1 MDTTLTA
8 TAHNSSSPVDAIVA
22 RLRPRTV
29 GEVIDQ
35 AFRLYRRHFL
45 VMLAIV
51 AVGSVPA
58 TLLVALLNSYIFST
72 TAYSSFAASY
82 LTTSSGS
89 NNGLQQ
95 LLLYVP
101 GAALVIAMLAA
112 LSGSEVSFK
121 GAYRQLV
128 RVLPRVLGLFALH
141 ALVWAVV
148 YFPTVLV
155 AATRGNFSSGTSS
168 LALSLS
174 LISSCL
180 ALPYLIIS
188 IRLYLILPAL
198 VAEDLGPVQA
208 IRRSWRLTRN
218 YWWRTWAL
226 SFVLGLLST
235 VITTAPQTLAVV
247 LLESVVQPDP
257 FVSTVIYTGLDV
269 VFATLFVP
277 VELLAI
283 ALYYID
289 QRVRKEGLD
298 LETAITRR
306 YPPVG
311 EYAYVPVG
319 YPQPWNYAPVDY
331 EAPSPYETPR
341 RSSRVQRVRIDRS
354 AQ

>member
-1 MDTTLTA
+1 MDSTLTSTGQA
-8 TAHNSSSPVDAIVA
+8 SPADAIVA

-58 TLLVALLNSYIFST
+58 TLLVAMLNSYILST
-72 TAYSSFAASY
+72 TAYSSFVASS

-89 NNGLQQ
+89 NNGLLQ

-101 GAALVIAMLAA
+101 GAALVIAMLGV
-112 LSGSEVSFK
+112 LSGGEASFK
-121 GAYRQLV
+121 GAYRKLT
-128 RVLPRVLGLFALH
+128 RILPRVLGLFVLH
-141 ALVWAVV
+141 LLVWGLV
-148 YFPTVLV
+148 YFPTVL
-155 AATRGNFSSGTSS
+155 ATATRGDFSPRGTTSLGTS
-168 LALSLS
+168 LALVT
-174 LISSCL
+174 SCL
-180 ALPYLIIS
+180 TLPYLIIS
-188 IRLYLILPAL
+188 IRLYLVLPAL

-235 VITTAPQTLAVV
+235 VITVAPQTLAVV

-311 EYAYVPVG
+311 AYDYAPVG
-319 YPQPWNYAPVDY
+319 YAQPSSYAPVDY
-331 EAPSPYETPR
+331 EYPSSGETPR
-341 RSSRVQRVRIDRS
+341 QPNRVQRVRIDRS
-354 AQ
+354 GQ

>member
-1 MDTTLTA
+1 MDTTLTSTTQGS
-8 TAHNSSSPVDAIVA
+8 TADAIVA

-45 VMLAIV
+45 VMLAIM

-58 TLLVALLNSYIFST
+58 TLLVAMLNSYIFSA
-72 TAYSSFAASY
+72 TAYSSFTASY
-82 LTTSSGS
+82 LTSSNSS
-89 NNGLQQ
+89 NEGLQQ

-112 LSGSEVSFK
+112 LSGAEISFK

-128 RVLPRVLGLFALH
+128 RILPRVLGLFILH
-141 ALVWAVV
+141 LVVWAVV
-148 YFPTVLV
+148 YLPAVLLT
-155 AATRGNFSSGTSS
+155 ATRGNFSPSGTTSLTTS
-168 LALSLS
+168 LALV
-174 LISSCL
+174 SSCL
-180 ALPYLIIS
+180 TLPYLIVS
-188 IRLYLILPAL
+188 IRLYLVLPAL
-198 VAEDLGPVQA
+198 IAEDLGPLQA
-208 IRRSWRLTRN
+208 IRRSWGLTRN

-226 SFVLGLLST
+226 SFVLGLLGT
-235 VITTAPQTLAVV
+235 VISIAPQTLAVV
-247 LLESVVQPDP
+247 LLESVFQPDP
-257 FVSTVIYTGLDV
+257 FVSTVIYTGLNV

-277 VELLAI
+277 IELLAV

-311 EYAYVPVG
+311 AYAYAPAG
-319 YPQPWNYAPVDY
+319 YAPPSNYAPTGY
-331 EAPSPYETPR
+331 GYPSSYETPR
-341 RSSRVQRVRIDRS
+341 QPNRVQRVRVDRS
-354 AQ
+354 GQ